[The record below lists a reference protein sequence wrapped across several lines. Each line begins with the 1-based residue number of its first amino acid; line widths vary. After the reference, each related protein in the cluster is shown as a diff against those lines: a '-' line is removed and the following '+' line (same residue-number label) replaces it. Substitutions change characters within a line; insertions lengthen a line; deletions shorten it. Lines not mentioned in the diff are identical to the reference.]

1 MLFGAQPP
9 IEAGHATPHHPIN
22 LHGQPLGD
30 SVGIFTGRS
39 EEEMAR

>member
-1 MLFGAQPP
+1 LAEPP
-9 IEAGHATPHHPIN
+9 IEAGHATPHQKIFMVSRF
-22 LHGQPLGD
+22 GD